1 MRLSRLLACAIL
13 SWLASLAAQ
22 PAFAEPPRTDPAF
35 AGLRD
40 RHGAFAFQIQVAPS
54 SGTTPSATFGSAN
67 DPLTETGLD
76 FDADHDA
83 DLDVPVAIG
92 PDREQAP
99 VEPHGVAA
107 GTSQSIRSSAAPRAP
122 PSSRH

>member
-13 SWLASLAAQ
+13 SWLACLAAQ
-22 PAFAEPPRTDPAF
+22 PAFAEPPRPDA
-35 AGLRD
+35 AID
-40 RHGAFAFQIQVAPS
+40 PS
-54 SGTTPSATFGSAN
+54 SGTSPSAAFGSAD
-67 DPLTETGLD
+67 DPLTDTGLD

-99 VEPHGVAA
+99 VERHGVAA

-122 PSSRH
+122 PSSRR

>member
-13 SWLASLAAQ
+13 SWLACLAPQ
-22 PAFAEPPRTDPAF
+22 RVFAE
-35 AGLRD
+35 
-40 RHGAFAFQIQVAPS
+40 QIQVDPS
-54 SGTTPSATFGSAN
+54 SHTTPSATFGSAD
-67 DPLTETGLD
+67 DPLTDTGLD

-99 VEPHGVAA
+99 VELHGVAA
-107 GTSQSIRSSAAPRAP
+107 GTRQSIRSSAAPRAP
-122 PSSRH
+122 PSSHR